1 MKYLI
6 KLKVE
11 QLKLVKTLSVFFVL
25 FLNTTIVSAS
35 DKFCDTKFDELLYKG
50 LNSHPSIIVSK
61 KLILGADLQLS
72 SAKWGYYPTPTV
84 DIARSSNNTRTTF
97 RLDQPL
103 WAGGKIDAIR
113 DKARAQKNEATY
125 VYAESQ
131 FQLIEDYLNTLQKYL
146 QAQDKIDIMQNGVTQ
161 LESIMQTIDRMI
173 AAGELSMADKNLL
186 NTRISDIHSS
196 LEITQAE
203 FDVAKIQFEILTGYK
218 IDCNVSF
225 NRSPIFS
232 ENINIE
238 LLVDEA
244 LNFHPSLK
252 ILNSK
257 IEVAKSDVDSAESTL
272 WPTLK
277 LRGEHRKGALYDGDS
292 ATEENLVYLV
302 LEMSTGAGASAL
314 SNIERS
320 KINVLKVKNQKLSKE
335 KEVLDGL
342 MNNYTRFIAVK
353 NNIDILTNDIKIAE
367 KVFKSNKRM
376 FFLQQKKWIDVVNA
390 LSALN
395 KKKISKAQLSGEYK
409 SLEMKLALKTNRL
422 SLETGG
428 VLSDVLQ

>member
-6 KLKVE
+6 KIKGE

-376 FFLQQKKWIDVVNA
+376 FFLQQKKWIEVVNA

-395 KKKISKAQLSGEYK
+395 KKKISKAQLSGEFK

-422 SLETGG
+422 SLETGE
-428 VLSDVLQ
+428 VLSEILQ

>member
-11 QLKLVKTLSVFFVL
+11 RLKLVKTLSVFFVL

-113 DKARAQKNEATY
+113 DKARSQKNEATY

-376 FFLQQKKWIDVVNA
+376 FFLQQKKWIEVVNA

-395 KKKISKAQLSGEYK
+395 KKKISKAQLSGEFK

-422 SLETGG
+422 SLETGE

>member
-6 KLKVE
+6 KLKGE

-25 FLNTTIVSAS
+25 FLNTTIVNAS
-35 DKFCDTKFDELLYKG
+35 DKFCDTKFDELLFKG

-113 DKARAQKNEATY
+113 DKARSQKNEATY
-125 VYAESQ
+125 VHAESQ

-376 FFLQQKKWIDVVNA
+376 FFLQQKKWIEVVNA

-395 KKKISKAQLSGEYK
+395 KKKISKAQLSGEFK

-422 SLETGG
+422 SLETGE
-428 VLSDVLQ
+428 VLSEILQ

>member
-335 KEVLDGL
+335 KEVLDRL

>member
-6 KLKVE
+6 KLKGE

-25 FLNTTIVSAS
+25 FLNTTIVNAS
-35 DKFCDTKFDELLYKG
+35 DKFCDTKFDELIFKG

-376 FFLQQKKWIDVVNA
+376 FFLQQKKWIEVVNA

-395 KKKISKAQLSGEYK
+395 KKKISKAQLSGEFK

-422 SLETGG
+422 SLETGE

>member
-6 KLKVE
+6 KLKGE

-25 FLNTTIVSAS
+25 FLNTTIVNAS
-35 DKFCDTKFDELLYKG
+35 DKFCDTKFDELLFKG

-113 DKARAQKNEATY
+113 DKARSQKNEATY

-376 FFLQQKKWIDVVNA
+376 FFLQQKKWIEVVNA

-395 KKKISKAQLSGEYK
+395 KKKISKAQLSGEFK

-422 SLETGG
+422 SLETGE

>member
-6 KLKVE
+6 KIKGE

-113 DKARAQKNEATY
+113 DKARSQKNEATY

-335 KEVLDGL
+335 KEVLDEL

-376 FFLQQKKWIDVVNA
+376 FFLQQKKWIEVVNA

-395 KKKISKAQLSGEYK
+395 KKKISKAQLSGEFK

-422 SLETGG
+422 SLETGE
-428 VLSDVLQ
+428 VLSEILQ

>member
-11 QLKLVKTLSVFFVL
+11 RLKLVKTLSVFFVL
-25 FLNTTIVSAS
+25 FLNTTIVNAS
-35 DKFCDTKFDELLYKG
+35 DKFCDTKFDELLFKG

-113 DKARAQKNEATY
+113 DKARSQKNEATY

-376 FFLQQKKWIDVVNA
+376 FFLQQKKWIEVVNA

-395 KKKISKAQLSGEYK
+395 KKKISKAQLSGEFK

-422 SLETGG
+422 SLETGE

>member
-11 QLKLVKTLSVFFVL
+11 RLKLVKTLSVFFVL
-25 FLNTTIVSAS
+25 FLNTTIVNAS

-113 DKARAQKNEATY
+113 DKARSQKNEATY
-125 VYAESQ
+125 VHAESQ

-225 NRSPIFS
+225 NRSSIFS

-376 FFLQQKKWIDVVNA
+376 FFLQQKKWIEVVNA

-422 SLETGG
+422 SLETGE

>member
-6 KLKVE
+6 KLKGE

-376 FFLQQKKWIDVVNA
+376 FFLQQKKWIEVVNA

-422 SLETGG
+422 SLETGE
-428 VLSDVLQ
+428 VLSEILQ

>member
-1 MKYLI
+1 LKF
-6 KLKVE
+6 LKVF
-11 QLKLVKTLSVFFVL
+11 LVFFGL
-25 FLNTTIVSAS
+25 LLNVTMTNANDEICSI
-35 DKFCDTKFDELLYKG
+35 KFGELLSEG
-50 LNSHPSIIVSK
+50 LDSHPSITVSK

-113 DKARAQKNEATY
+113 DKARSQKNEATY

-218 IDCNVSF
+218 IDCNISF

-376 FFLQQKKWIDVVNA
+376 FFLQQKKWIEVVNA

-422 SLETGG
+422 SLETGE

>member
-6 KLKVE
+6 KIKGE

-335 KEVLDGL
+335 KEVLDEL

-376 FFLQQKKWIDVVNA
+376 FFLQQKKWIEVVNA

-395 KKKISKAQLSGEYK
+395 KKKISKAQLSGEFK

-422 SLETGG
+422 SLETGE
-428 VLSDVLQ
+428 VLSEILQ

>member
-6 KLKVE
+6 KIKGE

-186 NTRISDIHSS
+186 NTRITDIHSS

-376 FFLQQKKWIDVVNA
+376 FFLQQKKWIEVVNA

-422 SLETGG
+422 SLETGE

>member
-6 KLKVE
+6 KLKGE

-25 FLNTTIVSAS
+25 FLNTTIVNAS
-35 DKFCDTKFDELLYKG
+35 DKFCDTKFDELLFKG

-113 DKARAQKNEATY
+113 DKARSQKNEATY
-125 VYAESQ
+125 VHAESQ

-218 IDCNVSF
+218 IDCNISF

-376 FFLQQKKWIDVVNA
+376 FFLQQKKWIEVVNA

-422 SLETGG
+422 SLETGE

>member
-6 KLKVE
+6 KLKGE

-25 FLNTTIVSAS
+25 FLNTTIVNAS
-35 DKFCDTKFDELLYKG
+35 DKFCDTKFDELLFKG

-113 DKARAQKNEATY
+113 DKARSQKNEATY

-376 FFLQQKKWIDVVNA
+376 FFLQQKKWIEVVNA

-395 KKKISKAQLSGEYK
+395 KKKISKAQLSGEFK

-422 SLETGG
+422 SLETGE
-428 VLSDVLQ
+428 VLSEILQ

>member
-6 KLKVE
+6 KLKGE

-25 FLNTTIVSAS
+25 FLNTTIVNAS
-35 DKFCDTKFDELLYKG
+35 DKFCDTKFDELLFKG

-113 DKARAQKNEATY
+113 DKARSQKNEATY

-218 IDCNVSF
+218 IDCNISF

-395 KKKISKAQLSGEYK
+395 KKKISKAQLSGEFK

-422 SLETGG
+422 SLETGE

>member
-1 MKYLI
+1 MTNANDEICSI
-6 KLKVE
+6 K
-11 QLKLVKTLSVFFVL
+11 FG
-25 FLNTTIVSAS
+25 
-35 DKFCDTKFDELLYKG
+35 ELLSEG
-50 LNSHPSIIVSK
+50 LDSHPSITVSK

-113 DKARAQKNEATY
+113 DKARSQKNEATY

-376 FFLQQKKWIDVVNA
+376 FFLQQKKWIEVVNA

-395 KKKISKAQLSGEYK
+395 KKKISKAQLSGEFK

-422 SLETGG
+422 SLETGE

>member
-11 QLKLVKTLSVFFVL
+11 RLKLVKTLSVFFVL
-25 FLNTTIVSAS
+25 FLNTTIVNAS
-35 DKFCDTKFDELLYKG
+35 DKFCDTKFDELLFKG

-113 DKARAQKNEATY
+113 DKARSQKNEATY
-125 VYAESQ
+125 GHAESQ

-376 FFLQQKKWIDVVNA
+376 FFLQQKKWIEVVNA

-395 KKKISKAQLSGEYK
+395 KKKISKAQLSGEFK

-422 SLETGG
+422 SLETGE

>member
-6 KLKVE
+6 KLKGE

-25 FLNTTIVSAS
+25 FLNTTILSAS

-72 SAKWGYYPTPTV
+72 SAKWGYYPTPTIDV
-84 DIARSSNNTRTTF
+84 SRSSNNTRTTF

-113 DKARAQKNEATY
+113 DKAKAQKNEATY

-131 FQLIEDYLNTLQKYL
+131 YQLIEDYLNTLQKYI
-146 QAQDKIDIMQNGVTQ
+146 QAQDKINIMNDGVSQ
-161 LESIMQTIDRMI
+161 LQSIMQTIDRMI
-173 AAGELSMADKNLL
+173 AAGELGMADKNLL
-186 NTRISDIHSS
+186 NTRIADIYSS

-203 FDVAKIQFEILTGYK
+203 FDVAKTQFEILTGHK
-218 IDCNVSF
+218 VECNVSF
-225 NRSPIFS
+225 AQKSLFADD
-232 ENINIE
+232 INIE

-252 ILNSK
+252 ILNAK
-257 IEVAKSDVDSAESTL
+257 IEAARSDVDSAESTL

-277 LRGEHRKGALYDGDS
+277 LRGEHRKGALYDSDS
-292 ATEENLVYLV
+292 DKEENLIYLV

-320 KINVLKVKNQKLSKE
+320 KINVLKVKNEKLSKE
-335 KEVLDGL
+335 KEVIDQL
-342 MNNYTRFIAVK
+342 MNNYTRFVAVK
-353 NNIDILTNDIKIAE
+353 NNIEILSNDIKIAE
-367 KVFKSNKRM
+367 KVYDSNKRM

-390 LSALN
+390 LTALN
-395 KKKISKAQLSGEYK
+395 KKKISKAQLSGEFK

-422 SLETGG
+422 SLETGEI
-428 VLSDVLQ
+428 LSDVLQ

>member
-6 KLKVE
+6 KIKGE

-113 DKARAQKNEATY
+113 DKARSQKNEATY

-376 FFLQQKKWIDVVNA
+376 FFLQQKKWIEVVNA

-395 KKKISKAQLSGEYK
+395 KKKISKAQLSGEFK

-422 SLETGG
+422 SLETGE
-428 VLSDVLQ
+428 VLSEILQ

>member
-1 MKYLI
+1 MKF
-6 KLKVE
+6 LKVF
-11 QLKLVKTLSVFFVL
+11 LVFFGL
-25 FLNTTIVSAS
+25 LLNVTMTNANDEICSI
-35 DKFCDTKFDELLYKG
+35 KFGELLSEG
-50 LNSHPSIIVSK
+50 LDSHPSITVSK

-113 DKARAQKNEATY
+113 DKARSQKNEATY

-218 IDCNVSF
+218 IDCNISF

-376 FFLQQKKWIDVVNA
+376 FFLQQKKWIEVVNA

-422 SLETGG
+422 SLETGE

>member
-6 KLKVE
+6 KIKGE

-422 SLETGG
+422 SLETGE